1 MNTEFKTKNYKDA
14 TVYVL
19 ENASGG
25 STSAGSVATV
35 SKPLGKDQLV
45 MQSRMGPKEA
55 PKPRNFVAKNA
66 KMGGAGQHKDK
77 KKAEKQGDVKHRK
90 PFAEGDYN
98 HGFADPNAP
107 QLGQGDAFR
116 NRERNAGLEHEQNNI
131 QISINGKTWKV
142 IPGKGY
148 ADSREERKYLDNMK
162 TWAEKKSAATGKKWT
177 VSLTGANSTEGVAEG
192 GVLKS
197 IKRGMQGWGRDELP
211 ITGTANKPK
220 DVVARTKSYDID
232 TAKMLRKGLDDAPE
246 HTPAGLQKRVLDRK
260 LKGVAEGIKG
270 AIAGGA
276 AGALLTRTPSGA
288 MTGADI
294 GNTLGDMTDENYDEA
309 ETMKNSL
316 HTIIRMAT
324 ELDKHIDDSSEFD
337 EWVSEKMGA
346 VKGMLTAVAD
356 YVISDQEMGS
366 HEEETDEEIAPGI
379 VHQHQHG
386 TLKHTSTAM
395 EGAKVDRQAKHI
407 TKSMMKSHPGM
418 SKDNA
423 ESAAWAHIKHP
434 KKKKKVKEDAYNIYL
449 EVLLNKSLNK

>member
-1 MNTEFKTKNYKDA
+1 
-14 TVYVL
+14 
-19 ENASGG
+19 
-25 STSAGSVATV
+25 VAEGAPELLKKEMPLHRHAEKLLAQNGV
-35 SKPLGKDQLV
+35 SKDDPDYHHHLNNTIKHLRQFGNIDLINKSD
-45 MQSRMGPKEA
+45 E
-55 PKPRNFVAKNA
+55 
-66 KMGGAGQHKDK
+66 
-77 KKAEKQGDVKHRK
+77 QGV
-90 PFAEGDYN
+90 AEGGYN
-98 HGFADPNAP
+98 HGFADPLAP
-107 QLGQGDAFR
+107 SLGRRSRDHDSGDDEPQGMFMVMIDGRPWKEFTSNMAFQRAKSIATKYPDKKVQVKWPTGQL
-116 NRERNAGLEHEQNNI
+116 N
-131 QISINGKTWKV
+131 T
-142 IPGKGY
+142 
-148 ADSREERKYLDNMK
+148 
-162 TWAEKKSAATGKKWT
+162 
-177 VSLTGANSTEGVAEG
+177 VAE
-192 GVLKS
+192 
-197 IKRGMQGWGRDELP
+197 Q
-211 ITGTANKPK
+211 
-220 DVVARTKSYDID
+220 
-232 TAKMLRKGLDDAPE
+232 
-246 HTPAGLQKRVLDRK
+246 
-260 LKGVAEGIKG
+260 GVAEGIKG

-346 VKGMLTAVAD
+346 VKGMLTAVTD

>member
-1 MNTEFKTKNYKDA
+1 MNEARKGFNARHKNK
-14 TVYVL
+14 V
-19 ENASGG
+19 ASIEP
-25 STSAGSVATV
+25 S
-35 SKPLGKDQLV
+35 
-45 MQSRMGPKEA
+45 
-55 PKPRNFVAKNA
+55 KPRNFVAKNA
-66 KMGGAGQHKDK
+66 INTGAGAHKDK
-77 KKAEKQGDVKHRK
+77 KKAMKQGDTKHK
-90 PFAEGDYN
+90 KDYAEGMEEK
-98 HGFADPNAP
+98 FQA
-107 QLGQGDAFR
+107 QLDEL
-116 NRERNAGLEHEQNNI
+116 N
-131 QISINGKTWKV
+131 QITEKWTQKYKSSINCSHPKGFSQKAHCAGKKKHNEDMTMEAVCPDCGMCQTHGDLNEIKKGAKDSNGYSSCW
-142 IPGKGY
+142 KGY
-148 ADSREERKYLDNMK
+148 HAAG
-162 TWAEKKSAATGKKWT
+162 TKKGKNGGR
-177 VSLTGANSTEGVAEG
+177 VRNCVPNEGVAEG
-192 GVLKS
+192 GYSHGFADPSAPSLGRRSRDHDSGDDEPQGMFMVMIDGRPWKEFTSNMAFQRAKS
-197 IKRGMQGWGRDELP
+197 IATKYPDKKVQVRWP
-211 ITGTANKPK
+211 TGQLNT
-220 DVVARTKSYDID
+220 VA
-232 TAKMLRKGLDDAPE
+232 E
-246 HTPAGLQKRVLDRK
+246 Q
-260 LKGVAEGIKG
+260 GVAEGIKG

-346 VKGMLTAVAD
+346 VKGMLTAVTD